1 MKLRLSQLIK
11 YFPKSNL
18 GKELLIYY
26 NLQLPLLSTFSKVKV
41 KNNLSCGLLI
51 LTIDLIMRVRV
62 DLNPQSFWR
71 LGFHLLNEEL
81 RDWLG

>member
-18 GKELLIYY
+18 RKELLIGY
-26 NLQLPLLSTFSKVKV
+26 NFQLTLLNTFSKVKV

-62 DLNPQSFWR
+62 DLDPQSFWR
-71 LGFHLLNEEL
+71 LGFHLLNEE
-81 RDWLG
+81 

>member
-1 MKLRLSQLIK
+1 MKLRLSKLIK

-18 GKELLIYY
+18 GKELLICY
-26 NLQLPLLSTFSKVKV
+26 NLQLTLLSTFSKVKV

-62 DLNPQSFWR
+62 DLSPQSFWR
-71 LGFHLLNEEL
+71 LGFHLLNEE
-81 RDWLG
+81 

>member
-1 MKLRLSQLIK
+1 MKLRLSQLLK

-18 GKELLIYY
+18 GKELLMCY
-26 NLQLPLLSTFSKVKV
+26 NLQLTLLSTFSKVKV

-71 LGFHLLNEEL
+71 LRFHLLNEE
-81 RDWLG
+81 